1 MNINVLT
8 PERQLYTGS
17 ITSVSVPGVE
27 GRFQLLRDH
36 APIVGALSEGPVV
49 IERAGGQ
56 QIAFTIRRGIVEAN
70 DNEIALLVQGVE
82 DFAEPAPAV

>member
-8 PERQLYTGS
+8 PERELYSGS

-27 GRFQLLRDH
+27 GRFQLLRNH
-36 APIVGALSEGPVV
+36 APIVGALVAGPVV

-56 QIAFTIRRGIVEAN
+56 QITFTIRKGIVEAN
-70 DNEIALLVQGVE
+70 DNEIALLVQGAD
-82 DFAEPAPAV
+82 DFRG